1 MTIKLLERWK
11 HRSHTPSPHTI
22 RKSKSRDFLN
32 KVLGNKSHVQPE
44 LDQKSDQID
53 PKLQQKLNTIT
64 EPDAQSVELACS
76 NDISSIISPYQEP
89 HPTDSTING
98 FAMVLTPPQEHPPI
112 SEPPHIPAATI
123 YAEDIDNLSFLHDTV
138 DGVSHSTARNSVQN
152 LSLQP
157 EELTDVGSLTN
168 AKIQVFKPHRS
179 SRRSLK
185 LVSPVAIA
193 PTTRTVDEVEKIES
207 HISQPILPPDQPL
220 SAVFDHLSPIIR
232 SPLLGSDTDESTTSD
247 LYRHEMVELVNSN
260 RALLEKKEREIAIL
274 RDLLQQERRINSFLS
289 SPQQKHKPQP
299 SSGRK
304 FRPRFIPLDISITN
318 PEPSDTKPS
327 SLMQPFDPRPF
338 EITPRLAESP
348 FPMENSTPNSRL
360 SMSSSIYFSA
370 SEDIMPYIS
379 TPDLS
384 MVQEMN
390 SMEVASKNSVL
401 ENRSSDNTYTLSAE
415 SLGFQRKESNSTM
428 ASDLEFSLSIKN

>member
-11 HRSHTPSPHTI
+11 HRSHAPPSNTI
-22 RKSKSRDFLN
+22 RKSKSRDLLN
-32 KVLGNKSHVQPE
+32 KVLGHKSPAQHSHEPSPDSV
-44 LDQKSDQID
+44 QID
-53 PKLQQKLNTIT
+53 QPKLNTIN
-64 EPDAQSVELACS
+64 EQGIHSVALACS
-76 NDISSIISPYQEP
+76 SDISSIISPYQE
-89 HPTDSTING
+89 HQPTDSTLNG
-98 FAMVLTPPQEHPPI
+98 FAIVLTPPQEHPSI
-112 SEPPHIPAATI
+112 NEPPHIPAATI

-138 DGVSHSTARNSVQN
+138 DGVSHSTARNSLQN
-152 LSLQP
+152 VSFQP

-185 LVSPVAIA
+185 LVSPAATA
-193 PTTRTVDEVEKIES
+193 PSIGEVDIV
-207 HISQPILPPDQPL
+207 QPIVPEQPL
-220 SAVFDHLSPIIR
+220 AAVFENQSPIIR

-260 RALLEKKEREIAIL
+260 RALLEKKEREIAVL
-274 RDLLQQERRINSFLS
+274 RELLQQERRINSYLS

-318 PEPSDTKPS
+318 SEPSEQHTKPS
-327 SLMQPFDPRPF
+327 TLMEPFDPRPF

-348 FPMENSTPNSRL
+348 KQMDNTTPKSRMSTT
-360 SMSSSIYFSA
+360 SSIYFSA
-370 SEDIMPYIS
+370 SEDTIPNIS
-379 TPDLS
+379 TPELS
-384 MVQEMN
+384 IVHEMN
-390 SMEVASKNSVL
+390 SMEITSKNSVL
-401 ENRSSDNTYTLSAE
+401 ELRSSDNTYTLSAE

-428 ASDLEFSLSIKN
+428 ASDLLEISLSIKN